1 MKIDY
6 IKLQNYRQYKSEEI
20 EFDLDSEQDITVIK
34 GDNGAGKSNLLNS
47 VTWALYDEETHI
59 ADKNKGL
66 HLPNTRKISEM
77 DEGETCEVAVEIEMK
92 DRNGKRHNIERS
104 VSYEKTGPGKVRE
117 IPGSKDFSY
126 AREAGNDMKV
136 MSNPEHHLNLNLP
149 GDISKYF
156 FFDGE
161 QLNRYFERSSES
173 RIKDAVF
180 NISQLQVL
188 ENTIYHLNEMKS
200 DFLSKKDNLD
210 PEIEDKRKRVEALKQ
225 EKEEAK
231 ENFEEVKSQ
240 KEKVSQKV
248 DELRE
253 WLKDTPEAAEIQNKI
268 EELEEEKE
276 NLEEELD
283 EELRDKMGS
292 VVREGPYVLAEHAI
306 EYASDELEEK
316 ADGEIPS
323 DYRENFIENLLDEKK
338 CICGRDISEHDH
350 PDRRAEVKKY
360 LERANKL
367 SDLEDKILQ
376 GKPVLQRL
384 SSKRSDFEQ
393 KQNDFNEDI
402 SELRKKI
409 KQRNESIEEKKN
421 KLDGSKVE
429 KIKEKQ
435 RRLRELEEK
444 EETLTE
450 KKTRAEIKV
459 ENKEE
464 ELEEVSSELEDELD
478 KKDEFKEMQEIYN
491 FCGRTEEAAEEI
503 KNEIMDEVREEIED
517 KTEKWFFDLIWK
529 KETYSS
535 VKIDDN
541 YNISLLDNHD
551 RNSLNTLSA
560 GETQTLALSFMAA
573 LNTVSGFYAPIIIDT
588 PIGRISPNIKR
599 NIAENLPSYMGDRQL
614 ILLVTGSE
622 YTEEFR
628 EAIKDDVS
636 EEYEIEFSEDK
647 SGSEAEVKK
656 YGK

>member
-6 IKLQNYRQYKSEEI
+6 IDLQNYRQYRNEEI
-20 EFDLDSEQDITVIK
+20 EFNLNSEQDITVVK

-59 ADKNKGL
+59 ANKNKGL
-66 HLPNTRKISEM
+66 HLPNTKKVSEM
-77 DEGETCEVAVEIEMK
+77 EEGDTCEVAVEVEMK

-117 IPGSKDFSY
+117 ISGSKDFSY

-149 GDISKYF
+149 RDINKYF

-188 ENTIYHLNEMKS
+188 DNTIYHLDQMKS
-200 DFLSKKDNLD
+200 DFLSKKDDLD

-225 EKEEAK
+225 EKEDAE
-231 ENFEEVKSQ
+231 ENFENVKSR

-253 WLKDTPEAAEIQNKI
+253 WLKDTPEAGEIQEEI
-268 EELEEEKE
+268 ENLEREKKR
-276 NLEEELD
+276 LEEELD
-283 EELRDKMGS
+283 QDLREKMDS
-292 VVREGPYVLAEHAI
+292 VVREGSFVLSEDAI
-306 EYASDELEEK
+306 EFALNEVQEK
-316 ADGEIPS
+316 ASGEIPA
-323 DYRENFIENLLDEKK
+323 DYRENFIENLLDEGA

-350 PDRRAEVKKY
+350 EDAREEVRQY
-360 LERANKL
+360 LERVNKL
-367 SDLEDKILQ
+367 SDLEDKIMQ
-376 GKPVLQRL
+376 GEPVLQRIG
-384 SSKRSDFEQ
+384 SKRSEFEEE
-393 KQNDFNEDI
+393 QNSFNEKI
-402 SELRKKI
+402 SELRGRI
-409 KQRNESIEEKKN
+409 KDRNESIEEKKN
-421 KLDGSKVE
+421 RLEGSEVE
-429 KIKEKQ
+429 EIKEKQ
-435 RRLRELEEK
+435 RRLRELEEI

-450 KKTRAEIKV
+450 KKTRAEINV
-459 ENKEE
+459 EKKEE
-464 ELEEVSSELEDELD
+464 ELDEVSSELEDELD

-491 FCGRTEEAAEEI
+491 FCSRTEEAAEEI

-517 KTEKWFFDLIWK
+517 KTENWFFDLIWK
-529 KETYSS
+529 EETYTS
-535 VKIDDN
+535 VEIDDN

-628 EAIKDDVS
+628 TAIKDDVS
-636 EEYEIEFSEDK
+636 EEYEIEFSEDEH
-647 SGSEAEVKK
+647 GSKAEVNA